1 MKKLSITAMLVAF
14 ALLSFAAKKRVLFI
28 GNSYTYV
35 NDLPL
40 MLTNVALSC
49 GDSVEYDGNLIGGY
63 TLQSHSTNTTTINK
77 IKAGNWDYVVL
88 QEQSQLPAFPFN
100 QVQSSVLPYAK
111 QLDSMIHA
119 FNPCAETVFFMTW
132 GYKNGD
138 ANNCASFPP
147 ICTYSGMDSLLR
159 ARYTMMADSNQALIS
174 PVGPVRRYIRNNYP
188 SIELYDND
196 GSHPSIAGTYAA
208 ACTFYSILFK
218 KSPLNI
224 TFNSTL
230 STTDASNIRTAAK
243 LVAFDSLATW
253 NIGKF
258 NPKAS
263 YNYTINNKT
272 VSFNNQSIGG
282 TQYLWSFGDGSTSTL
297 ASPSHAYTSAGV
309 YQVKLLVKKCALT
322 DSITKTIN
330 ITTTATDAVLSD
342 EVVAYPIPFKTF
354 LNIRMP
360 VNLFQNLQVYSLTG
374 SMLQLPVTKGNH
386 ELNVD
391 FTTAAAGTYFIK
403 IQIDNRTQLLRVIK
417 Q

>member
-1 MKKLSITAMLVAF
+1 
-14 ALLSFAAKKRVLFI
+14 
-28 GNSYTYV
+28 
-35 NDLPL
+35 
-40 MLTNVALSC
+40 
-49 GDSVEYDGNLIGGY
+49 
-63 TLQSHSTNTTTINK
+63 
-77 IKAGNWDYVVL
+77 
-88 QEQSQLPAFPFN
+88 
-100 QVQSSVLPYAK
+100 
-111 QLDSMIHA
+111 
-119 FNPCAETVFFMTW
+119 
-132 GYKNGD
+132 
-138 ANNCASFPP
+138 
-147 ICTYSGMDSLLR
+147 MDSLLR
-159 ARYTMMADSNQALIS
+159 ARYTMMADSNQTLIS

-218 KSPLNI
+218 KSPLII

-253 NIGKF
+253 NIDKY

-297 ASPSHAYTSAGV
+297 TSPSHSYTSAGV
-309 YQVKLLVKKCALT
+309 YQVKLVVKKCALT
-322 DSITKTIN
+322 DSITKTIT

-342 EVVAYPIPFKTF
+342 EVVAYPIPFKTI

-360 VNLFQNLQVYSLTG
+360 VYLFQNLQVYSLTG
-374 SMLQLPVTKGNH
+374 ATFQLPITKGNH
-386 ELNVD
+386 ELNID
-391 FTTAAAGTYFIK
+391 FTTAASGTYFIK